1 MFHSE
6 RQGYRPLA
14 KDEEDTRPATK
25 LEDVG
30 AGSSCSAANFK
41 MMFLVLV
48 TINILVIGGGLSWK
62 QGFATKPAALSR
74 GLFPRISRETKLFTP
89 NETFYKALGAGKE
102 EDWESLFP
110 YGSGF
115 VRVDDPQQFG
125 LSGGYPLESSTSETT
140 ESFCVSV
147 FHQLHCL
154 NSIRFQLEN
163 PGKTHEGHGHDKLSA
178 HANELHVAHCLDYLR
193 QSIMCAGDMS
203 LESAVTDKNGKLI
216 QAVSGWGATHT
227 CKAWDEVFEYT
238 ERINAWGHRR
248 GESLPK

>member
-1 MFHSE
+1 
-6 RQGYRPLA
+6 
-14 KDEEDTRPATK
+14 
-25 LEDVG
+25 
-30 AGSSCSAANFK
+30 
-41 MMFLVLV
+41 MMLFVLV
-48 TINILVIGGGLSWK
+48 TINILLVGGGLSWK
-62 QGFATKPAALSR
+62 QGYASKPAALSH
-74 GLFPRISRETKLFTP
+74 GLFPMISRETKLFTP
-89 NETFYKALGAGKE
+89 NETFYKTLGAGKE

-115 VRVDDPQQFG
+115 VRVDNPQQFG

-140 ESFCVSV
+140 ESYCVSV

-154 NSIRFQLEN
+154 NSIRSQLEN

-203 LESAVTDKNGKLI
+203 LESAVTDKNGMLI